1 MTLTKWA
8 NIASDQLLGRRI
20 VGVRYMTI
28 PEMQQQFWQSRALV
42 IELDDGNLIFPVA
55 DSEGNEPGVLF
66 TSNEKNPVIPAW
78 RD

>member
-8 NIASDQLLGRRI
+8 NIASNQLLGRRI

-42 IELDDGNLIFPVA
+42 IELDDGNLIFPA
-55 DSEGNEPGVLF
+55 TDDEGNDAGVLF
-66 TSNEKNPVIPAW
+66 TTNETNPVIPAW
-78 RD
+78 RE

>member
-8 NIASDQLLGRRI
+8 TIASDQLLGRRI
-20 VGVRYMTI
+20 VEVRYMTDA
-28 PEMQQQFWQSRALV
+28 EMERYWWQSRAIVLK
-42 IELDDGNLIFPVA
+42 LDDGNLIFPVA

-66 TSNEKNPVIPAW
+66 TSNETNPVIPAW